1 MSGSHLRSGYG
12 FRTSVSGL
20 GVSSGGGG
28 GGIILSLQPDSEGLV
43 EPLCLLWLYLEVHG

>member
-1 MSGSHLRSGYG
+1 MCLAVILGQAMGFEHPFRGSGSLR
-12 FRTSVSGL
+12 
-20 GVSSGGGG
+20 GGG